1 VLKPLGYAIS
11 SLSVVLLGIVAW
23 DGASQK
29 PLLVACLAAGM
40 ATSIVG
46 MGFRLASFLR
56 EEAEKRREA
65 AVSGV
70 ATLRDRGAAGA
81 PRARDRLRA

>member
-56 EEAEKRREA
+56 QQAEKRRERA
-65 AVSGV
+65 AP
-70 ATLRDRGAAGA
+70 LRDRAPVA
-81 PRARDRLRA
+81 PRAQHRLRA